1 MGFCVLFV
9 QKKTQRCSLFLL
21 VTLAAMSACLLCSA
35 CLIADKRRRKIH
47 SSSSKH
53 IIQIFEKV
61 LEHSLIIPADA
72 YLCRG
77 CYSMVESID
86 KLREELFKKETIIK
100 GRLQVFS
107 MQRAQ
112 LSSPSGKF

>member
-1 MGFCVLFV
+1 
-9 QKKTQRCSLFLL
+9 
-21 VTLAAMSACLLCSA
+21 
-35 CLIADKRRRKIH
+35 
-47 SSSSKH
+47 
-53 IIQIFEKV
+53 
-61 LEHSLIIPADA
+61 
-72 YLCRG
+72 
-77 CYSMVESID
+77 MVESVD